1 MAEKTVLIVD
11 DDEGIV
17 RLVTTMIEREGF
29 KSVAAYNGQEALNI
43 HASLHPDLILL
54 DLAMPVMNGL
64 DVIEAIR
71 QREQGSSRTP
81 IVLLTAHGHSYFT
94 GERPRA
100 DVDGYITKPVT
111 LLKLRQE
118 VLPLLAS

>member
-1 MAEKTVLIVD
+1 MAEKNVLIVD

-17 RLVTTMIEREGF
+17 RLVTTMIGREGY
-29 KSVAAYNGQEALNI
+29 KSVAAYNGEEAL
-43 HASLHPDLILL
+43 ALYETLHPDLILL
-54 DLAMPVMNGL
+54 DLAMPIMNGL
-64 DVIEAIR
+64 DVIDAIR
-71 QREQGSSRTP
+71 QREQGGLRTP

-118 VLPLLAS
+118 VLPLLKF